1 MENKIIALE
10 AQLEMNN
17 ELVKSEYRTLIAL
30 VEATIKEYI
39 TDPYGAVLT
48 RKQLRTGLWDEIE
61 IMFEVGFHN
70 VEENRIDFG
79 SDVWFEYNTK
89 KNELAINYGTIGNY
103 TKSNIY
109 QVKRVNLVAGIFANI
124 AAIESAFAAI
134 AERANSGKYREYL
147 QEEYKIEAE
156 ISQAKKTLKAQQL
169 KAIEYSLKEGD
180 AVKYSKSVRC
190 RDQLFNTNSGAWTIH
205 RICEKT
211 IKVKSPLYGEVR
223 QFPKERI
230 IALISQGY
238 LLVNTEEEENVNE

>member
-17 ELVKSEYRTLIAL
+17 ELIKSEYQTLIVK
-30 VEATIKEYI
+30 VEDIIKKFI
-39 TDPYGAVLT
+39 TEPYGAVIT

-70 VEENRIDFG
+70 DEENRIDFG

-89 KNELAINYGTIGNY
+89 KNELAVNYGTIGNY

-109 QVKRVNLVAGIFANI
+109 QVKRVNLVASVFAHI
-124 AAIESAFAAI
+124 IEIEAALAEI
-134 AERANSGKYREYL
+134 AEIANSGNYRAYL
-147 QEEYKIEAE
+147 KEEYKIESE
-156 ISQAKKTLKAQQL
+156 ISQIKKTIKAQQL
-169 KAIEYSLKEGD
+169 KEIEYSLKEGD
-180 AVKYSKSVRC
+180 TLKYSKDARWK
-190 RDQLFNTNSGAWTIH
+190 DQLFNTSSKAWTIH

-211 IKVKSPLYGEVR
+211 IRVKSPIYGEVR

-230 IALISQGY
+230 VALISQGY
-238 LLVNTEEEENVNE
+238 LMVNAEENVNE